1 MMDTQ
6 RYCTPQQI
14 VSNGQ
19 FPFTIG
25 QLRHLLLHRHKNGL
39 NKVVRKVGKRIVFR
53 MDLFNAWIE
62 SQAQGG
68 AS

>member
-1 MMDTQ
+1 MDIQ

-14 VSNGQ
+14 VSSGQ

-39 NKVVRKVGKRIVFR
+39 DKVVRKVGKRIVFR
-53 MDLFNAWIE
+53 MDLFCGWLE

-68 AS
+68 SHD

>member
-1 MMDTQ
+1 MSDHE
-6 RYCTPQQI
+6 YWSPQQI
-14 VSNGQ
+14 VSSGKY
-19 FPFTIG
+19 PFTIG
-25 QLRHLLLHRHKNGL
+25 QIRHYLIYRHKNGL

>member
-14 VSNGQ
+14 ISDDQ

-39 NKVVRKVGKRIVFR
+39 KKAVRRIGKRLYIR
-53 MDLFNAWIE
+53 RDLFEQWIE
-62 SQAQGG
+62 EQKEGKNG
-68 AS
+68 